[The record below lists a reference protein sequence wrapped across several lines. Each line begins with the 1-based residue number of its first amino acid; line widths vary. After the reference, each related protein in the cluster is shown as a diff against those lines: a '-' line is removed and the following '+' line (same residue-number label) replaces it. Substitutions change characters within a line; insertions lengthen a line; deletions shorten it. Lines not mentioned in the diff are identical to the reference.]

1 MAYMPVA
8 QQTTWQTSNEIDLSS
23 TAILVIDVL
32 GGTDPIPEAFAEPIG
47 ACVSIV
53 KAARAK
59 GVPVIFSDDNHIP
72 AYDREIE
79 LWGEHGIRGTQ
90 GGEPVASF
98 DLQPSDIVIPKRR
111 YDGFFQTDLDLTL
124 RELGVDTLIAVGAD
138 ANICVLQTLA
148 GAYFRGYKT
157 IVPADAVWTFLV
169 GTYEGALEYY
179 TRCYDTRVVESKTI
193 LEDYLA

>member
-23 TAILVIDVL
+23 IAILVIDVL

-90 GGEPVASF
+90 GGEPVAAF

>member
-8 QQTTWQTSNEIDLSS
+8 QQTAWQTSNDIDLSS

-79 LWGEHGIRGTQ
+79 LWGEHGICGTQ
-90 GGEPVASF
+90 GGEPVAAF

>member
-90 GGEPVASF
+90 GGEPVAAF
-98 DLQPSDIVIPKRR
+98 DLQPGDIVIPKRR

-169 GTYEGALEYY
+169 GTYDGALEYY

>member
-8 QQTTWQTSNEIDLSS
+8 QQTAWQTSNDIDLSS

-90 GGEPVASF
+90 GGEPVAAF

-111 YDGFFQTDLDLTL
+111 YDGFFQTDLDITL

>member
-1 MAYMPVA
+1 MAYTPVA
-8 QQTTWQTSNEIDLSS
+8 QQTAWQTSNDIDLSS

-32 GGTDPIPEAFAEPIG
+32 GGTDPIPEAFVEPIG

-90 GGEPVASF
+90 GGEPVAAF
-98 DLQPSDIVIPKRR
+98 DLQPGDIVIPKRR

>member
-8 QQTTWQTSNEIDLSS
+8 QQTAWQTSNDIDLSS

-90 GGEPVASF
+90 GGEPVAAF

>member
-1 MAYMPVA
+1 M
-8 QQTTWQTSNEIDLSS
+8 
-23 TAILVIDVL
+23 
-32 GGTDPIPEAFAEPIG
+32 
-47 ACVSIV
+47 
-53 KAARAK
+53 
-59 GVPVIFSDDNHIP
+59 
-72 AYDREIE
+72 
-79 LWGEHGIRGTQ
+79 
-90 GGEPVASF
+90 
-98 DLQPSDIVIPKRR
+98 
-111 YDGFFQTDLDLTL
+111 
-124 RELGVDTLIAVGAD
+124 DTLIAVGAD

>member
-8 QQTTWQTSNEIDLSS
+8 QQTTWQASSEIDLSS

-32 GGTDPIPEAFAEPIG
+32 GGTDPIPEAFAEQIG

-90 GGEPVASF
+90 GSEPVAAF
-98 DLQPSDIVIPKRR
+98 DLQSGDIVIPKRR

-179 TRCYDTRVVESKTI
+179 TRCYDTRVVQAKTV

>member
-8 QQTTWQTSNEIDLSS
+8 QQTTWQASSEIDLSS

-32 GGTDPIPEAFAEPIG
+32 GGTDPIPEAFAEQIG

-90 GGEPVASF
+90 GSEPVAAF
-98 DLQPSDIVIPKRR
+98 DRQPGDIVIPKRR

-179 TRCYDTRVVESKTI
+179 TRCYDTRVVQAKTV

>member
-8 QQTTWQTSNEIDLSS
+8 QQTTWQASNEIDLSS

-32 GGTDPIPEAFAEPIG
+32 GGTDPIPEAFAEQIG

-79 LWGEHGIRGTQ
+79 LWGEHGIRDTQ
-90 GGEPVASF
+90 GGEPVAAF
-98 DLQPSDIVIPKRR
+98 DLQPGDIVIPKRR

-179 TRCYDTRVVESKTI
+179 TRCYDTRVVQAKTV

>member
-8 QQTTWQTSNEIDLSS
+8 QQTTWQVSSEIDLSS

-32 GGTDPIPEAFAEPIG
+32 GGTDPIPEAFAEQIG

-90 GGEPVASF
+90 GSEPVAAF
-98 DLQPSDIVIPKRR
+98 DLQLGDIVIPKRR

-179 TRCYDTRVVESKTI
+179 TRCYDTRVVQAKTV

>member
-90 GGEPVASF
+90 GSEPVAAF

>member
-8 QQTTWQTSNEIDLSS
+8 QQTAWQTSSEIDLSS

-90 GGEPVASF
+90 GGEPVAAF

-169 GTYEGALEYY
+169 GTYDGALEYY

>member
-8 QQTTWQTSNEIDLSS
+8 QQTAWQTSNDIDLSS

-53 KAARAK
+53 KAARVK

-90 GGEPVASF
+90 GGEPVAAF
-98 DLQPSDIVIPKRR
+98 DLQPGDIVIPKRR

-157 IVPADAVWTFLV
+157 IVPANAVWTFLV

>member
-90 GGEPVASF
+90 GGEPVAAF

-169 GTYEGALEYY
+169 GTYDGALEYY

>member
-1 MAYMPVA
+1 MAYLPVA
-8 QQTTWQTSNEIDLSS
+8 QQTAWQTSNDIDLSS

-32 GGTDPIPEAFAEPIG
+32 GGSDPVPEAFAEPVS

-59 GVPVIFSDDNHIP
+59 GVPVIFSDDNHIS
-72 AYDREIE
+72 AYDRELE

-90 GGEPVASF
+90 GSEPVAAF

-124 RELGVDTLIAVGAD
+124 RELGIDTLIAVGAD

-148 GAYFRGYKT
+148 GAYFRGYRT

-179 TRCYDTRVVESKTI
+179 SRCYDTRVVESKTI

>member
-79 LWGEHGIRGTQ
+79 LWGVHGFRGTQ
-90 GGEPVASF
+90 GGEPVAAF

>member
-1 MAYMPVA
+1 MAYTPVA
-8 QQTTWQTSNEIDLSS
+8 QQTAWQTSNDIDLSS

-32 GGTDPIPEAFAEPIG
+32 GGTDPIPEAFVEPIG

-59 GVPVIFSDDNHIP
+59 GVSVIFSDDNHIP
-72 AYDREIE
+72 AYDREVE

-90 GGEPVASF
+90 GGEPVAAF
-98 DLQPSDIVIPKRR
+98 DLQPGDIVIPKRR

>member
-1 MAYMPVA
+1 MAYMPVT
-8 QQTTWQTSNEIDLSS
+8 QQTAWQTSNDIDLSS

-32 GGTDPIPEAFAEPIG
+32 GGTDPIPEAFAEQID

-53 KAARAK
+53 KAAREK

-90 GGEPVASF
+90 GGEPVAAF

>member
-8 QQTTWQTSNEIDLSS
+8 QQTAWQTSSEIDLSS

-90 GGEPVASF
+90 GGEPVAAF

>member
-90 GGEPVASF
+90 GGEPVAAF

-179 TRCYDTRVVESKTI
+179 TRCYDTRVVQAKTI

>member
-8 QQTTWQTSNEIDLSS
+8 QQTAWQTSNDIDLSS

-53 KAARAK
+53 KAARVK

-79 LWGEHGIRGTQ
+79 MWGEHGIRGTQ
-90 GGEPVASF
+90 GGEPVAAF
-98 DLQPSDIVIPKRR
+98 DLQPGDIVIPKRR

>member
-1 MAYMPVA
+1 MPVA
-8 QQTTWQTSNEIDLSS
+8 QQTAWQTSNDIDLSS

-90 GGEPVASF
+90 GGEPVAAF

>member
-1 MAYMPVA
+1 MPVA

-90 GGEPVASF
+90 GGEPVAAF

>member
-8 QQTTWQTSNEIDLSS
+8 QQTAWQTSNDIDLSS

-90 GGEPVASF
+90 GSEPVAAF